1 MLSCREAGQI
11 GDQHSEISIG
21 VSDDHLY
28 QLVNWALDKLLEVIP
43 QISDSYKDTSID
55 IQSANNLV

>member
-1 MLSCREAGQI
+1 M
-11 GDQHSEISIG
+11 ISTQK
-21 VSDDHLY
+21 SAEEYHLY
-28 QLVNWALDKLLEVIP
+28 HLVNWALDKLLEVIP